1 MAVSLAYTA
10 MMEII
15 LFTVS
20 GIFLYVLAD
29 AVLKFIESLHGE
41 PIPHRSLIFFVII
54 FFMAII
60 LFQILQLSYFQ

>member
-1 MAVSLAYTA
+1 

-29 AVLKFIESLHGE
+29 AVLNFIETQHGE
-41 PIPHRSLIFFVII
+41 PIPYRNVIFFVII
-54 FFMAII
+54 FCMAII
-60 LFQILQLSYFQ
+60 LFQVLQLTYLSD

>member
-1 MAVSLAYTA
+1 

-29 AVLKFIESLHGE
+29 ALLNFIESLHGE
-41 PIPHRSLIFFVII
+41 SIPHRNVIFFVII

-60 LFQILQLSYFQ
+60 LFQILQLSYF